1 MHIVFFKKSLTSNF
15 KNTVEKILFFNAHQH
30 RRKKQ
35 IEKTIEKY
43 GIPTI
48 QIENDR
54 LKIVFDHFI
63 HYPSLYVLDGN
74 SLNAAL
80 LGLLIYKID
89 ADICQIIHIAINE
102 YCMSK
107 IKEEE
112 LILFRLLE
120 KLRKEMAQEKISYI
134 KLPYSEKK
142 VAVEIKFVNV
152 WV

>member
-1 MHIVFFKKSLTSNF
+1 MHIVFFKDALGSNY

-48 QIENDR
+48 QIENDI
-54 LKIVFDHFI
+54 LKIVFDNSF
-63 HYPSLYVLDGN
+63 HYPSLYVLDSN
-74 SLNAAL
+74 SPNAAL

-89 ADICQIIHIAINE
+89 ADVCQIIHIAINE
-102 YCMSK
+102 YCTSK

-120 KLRKEMAQEKISYI
+120 KLRKELAQKNIAYI

-142 VAVEIKFVNV
+142 IPVEMKLVKA